1 MRRDNFAL
9 TAVVAVVV
17 VAASACYTESQ
28 PVRMAEPSPTAP
40 CAERP
45 AAPDGGEK

>member
-1 MRRDNFAL
+1 MTRGDFAL

-17 VAASACYTESQ
+17 MAASACYAESQ
-28 PVRMAEPSPTAP
+28 SVRMAEPAAP

-45 AAPDGGEK
+45 AAPDGGAK